1 MKRIYIPK
9 WNIHCDILRKICP
22 NLSDNRRDEKIYDA
36 FGDYDVDWKLSDDKK
51 DHKIEADNDD
61 FGNYYENFSDNWR
74 DHETDAGGFQQ
85 ETERVGTDQG
95 GQA

>member
-1 MKRIYIPK
+1 MKRSIVTSYAK
-9 WNIHCDILRKICP
+9 SVQICQTTEEMKRFMMLLVIMMLIE
-22 NLSDNRRDEKIYDA
+22 NCQTT
-36 FGDYDVDWKLSDDKK
+36 KK

-74 DHETDAGGFQQ
+74 DHETDAGGLQQ
-85 ETERVGTDQG
+85 EVERVGTDQG